1 MSSASGRVGP
11 IAPPANDQD
20 SSNLNVRQFTPGA
33 RTTIVAGTP
42 VFATSSAGPTETS
55 IKMQFAIYDGLT
67 IVGTF
72 YSAPHRPAPAI
83 LLDHMLGNKESGQP
97 IAVQLQLAG
106 YSVLA
111 IDLRGHGES
120 GGVMDWTKAPGDVDS
135 VLCQMHSLNGKHTK
149 QEFDYTWL
157 SYLSFSNTE
166 KR

>member
-1 MSSASGRVGP
+1 MSGTTWMPRSLRMSSASGRVGP
-11 IAPPANDQD
+11 IAPTANDQD

-83 LLDHMLGNKESGQP
+83 LLLHMLGSNKESWQP
-97 IAVQLQLAG
+97 FAVQLQAAG
-106 YSVLA
+106 
-111 IDLRGHGES
+111 
-120 GGVMDWTKAPGDVDS
+120 
-135 VLCQMHSLNGKHTK
+135 
-149 QEFDYTWL
+149 
-157 SYLSFSNTE
+157 
-166 KR
+166 